1 MKLSEI
7 NPMPEYFERYMNKC
21 DNVDILTAI
30 ETSIKEVE
38 QIPVAKWNLIGL
50 KTYAPGKWTINDI
63 LQHLIDTER
72 IFIYRAL
79 SIARGEK
86 QPLPP
91 FSENDYVTEANAS
104 VRELETL
111 ISELLN
117 LHRSLLDMYRSFTP
131 DMLLRKGKSFAGEY
145 TVADIGFILPGHQ
158 RWHFDVIN
166 ERYMSLL

>member
-117 LHRSLLDMYRSFTP
+117 LHRSLLDLYRSFTP